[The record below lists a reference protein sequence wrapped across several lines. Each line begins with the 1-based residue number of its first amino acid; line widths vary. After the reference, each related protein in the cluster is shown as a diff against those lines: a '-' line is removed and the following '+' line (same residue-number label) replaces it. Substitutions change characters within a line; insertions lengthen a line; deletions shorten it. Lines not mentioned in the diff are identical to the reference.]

1 MSGGA
6 FEYAQYRISE
16 IYSVIEDEIY
26 GHEEAEYVK
35 KHHHT
40 MPNRCGYSKETI
52 KEFKKGIKILKMA
65 EIYAQRIDWLLSGDD
80 GEENFHERLKKELE
94 QLKKKNKRD
103 LEKQMNRRYTISTLV
118 TTGTSEGESL
128 GTTKDVEG

>member
-26 GHEEAEYVK
+26 GHELEDELEVNRYLEDRFLDEKEAEYVK
-35 KHHHT
+35 KNHHT

-65 EIYAQRIDWLLSGDD
+65 EIYAQRIDWLLSDDD
-80 GEENFHERLKKELE
+80 GEDSFHSRLKH
-94 QLKKKNKRD
+94 D
-103 LEKQMNRRYTISTLV
+103 LEELKRKKQ
-118 TTGTSEGESL
+118 
-128 GTTKDVEG
+128 

>member
-26 GHEEAEYVK
+26 GHELDDEWDVNRYLEDRFLDEKEAEYVK

-80 GEENFHERLKKELE
+80 GEDSFHSSLKH
-94 QLKKKNKRD
+94 D
-103 LEKQMNRRYTISTLV
+103 LEELKRKKQ
-118 TTGTSEGESL
+118 
-128 GTTKDVEG
+128 